1 MNSKIV
7 TVFGSAIPQPGSDEY
22 ENAYK
27 IGKLLAQ
34 NGFNICS
41 GGAQGIMDAVSKG
54 AKEEGKSAIG
64 ITIDIF
70 NSITTKYLTNE
81 VKCKTLFER
90 IDNLINYGDAF
101 IILPG
106 GTGTFLELAVVWE
119 LINKNIIEQKP
130 IACLGIMWKKI
141 IDVMDDRL
149 TYENKRTG
157 LIKYHDSIEETI
169 DFIKYQ
175 FNNN

>member
-1 MNSKIV
+1 MNPKIV
-7 TVFGSAIPQPGSDEY
+7 TVFGSAIPQPGSEEY

-54 AKEEGKSAIG
+54 AMEEGKSAIG
-64 ITIDIF
+64 ITVDIF
-70 NSITTKYLTNE
+70 NSITTQHLTNE
-81 VKCKTLFER
+81 VKCDTLFER
-90 IDNLINYGDAF
+90 IDNLIKYGDAF

-130 IACLGIMWKKI
+130 ISCFGTMWEKI
-141 IDVMDDRL
+141 IVVMDERL
-149 TYENKRTG
+149 DYEKKRTG
-157 LIKYHDSIEETI
+157 LVKCHNSAEEI
-169 DFIKYQ
+169 VDFIK
-175 FNNN
+175 FELNNN

>member
-7 TVFGSAIPQPGSDEY
+7 TVFGSAIPEPESEEY

-34 NGFNICS
+34 NGFDICS

-64 ITIDIF
+64 ITVDIF
-70 NSITTKYLTNE
+70 KSNTTQHLTNE
-81 VKCKTLFER
+81 VKCNTLFER
-90 IDNLINYGDAF
+90 IDNLIKYGDAF

-106 GTGTFLELAVVWE
+106 GTGTLVELSIVWE
-119 LINKNIIEQKP
+119 LINKNVIEQKP
-130 IACLGIMWKKI
+130 IACLGNMWRKI
-141 IDVMDDRL
+141 IEVMDERL
-149 TYENKRTG
+149 TFENKRTG
-157 LIKYHDSIEETI
+157 LVKCHNSIEETI
-169 DFIKYQ
+169 EYIKFQ
-175 FNNN
+175 LKHN